1 MNDKNQAQ
9 SSARDMQSAKM
20 RGLPFKNDQ
29 MNFFFIGVTGAD
41 VYGGAT
47 IGESYYAAGKIKD
60 GDISSWISAYLEIAL
75 NARQKAM
82 EQLALGH
89 RESAR
94 QLFLRASN
102 YFYAADHY
110 SDDQRPDFVENWNK
124 GVECFHQAAA
134 LFNPPVEVLAY
145 ELDGHTLNGY
155 FIHAHGKARGTV
167 LAMSGFDGT
176 PEHLYFSC
184 GAGLSQRGY
193 NVLVFEGPGQRG
205 MSHRIKNL
213 PFRTNYETVVS
224 KVVDLALARPDV
236 NPDTLAL
243 LGYSFGGHL
252 VLRAAA
258 FDPRIKALIAD
269 SPVMD
274 FGKQMLD
281 GFPGFATKTS
291 DRMAN
296 LLMDDTIQYGPQ
308 PLQASL
314 KHLYE
319 SMRVSH
325 FSDFRREM
333 AKYRFTEVEK
343 ITCPV
348 LCMVSDGEGISAVI
362 EGHEVFD
369 RVPDPKKKIVNF
381 SAIDGA
387 DIHCQL
393 NNQSNAV
400 SEMADWLDEIWK

>member
-75 NARQKAM
+75 NARQKAV

-110 SDDQRPDFVENWNK
+110 SDDLRPDFVDNWSK

-134 LFNPPVEVLAY
+134 LFNPPIEVLSY

-155 FIHAHGKARGTV
+155 FIHGRGKVRGTV

-205 MSHRIKNL
+205 MSHRITNL
-213 PFRTNYETVVS
+213 PFRTNYETVIS

-236 NPDTLAL
+236 DPNTLAL

-291 DRMAN
+291 DRIAN
-296 LLMDDTIQYGPQ
+296 LLMDGSIQYGPQ

-319 SMRVSH
+319 SMRISH

-348 LCMVSDGEGISAVI
+348 LCMVSDGEGISAVN
-362 EGHEVFD
+362 EGREVYK
-369 RVPDPKKKIVNF
+369 RVPNPKKKIVNF

-400 SEMADWLDEIWK
+400 NEMADWLDEIWK